1 MALLEPSRSKADVP
15 RATGGIGVTSGPKPS
30 LVLAAAKDRSE
41 PYVDVVFSIKGRGV
55 FRQHTSRTA

>member
-1 MALLEPSRSKADVP
+1 MVRRADGDLG
-15 RATGGIGVTSGPKPS
+15 AFGPKRP